1 MRVSTRYTNGP
12 DEASAIEETRQECTL
27 SGRKGAIGKYRAATV
42 GGFVAIILWSTTVA
56 FARSLSEQ
64 LGPLTAAA
72 AVYCVSGTIAVIRLL
87 LAGGSAQRFR
97 KLPLR
102 YLVGCGVLFV
112 SYMLLLFLAVG
123 LAEGR
128 QQVLEVG
135 LLNYLWPALTILL
148 SVVLLKKKASLLL
161 LPATL
166 LALSGVVLVLT
177 QGSQVSWQS
186 FTRNLA
192 GNPIAYSLGLGAAV
206 SWAFYS
212 VLARRWAGGKGRGAV
227 DLFLPITG
235 GVLLLLCLFAD
246 EPRVWSLWSVAEAVF
261 LGVATYLAY
270 GLWDTAMRTGNV
282 VLVAAS
288 SYLTPFLSTAVS
300 CVYLI
305 IPTQPSL
312 WMGCGMLVAGSLLSW
327 LSVSEAPRARDSRAD
342 DSTEG

>member
-1 MRVSTRYTNGP
+1 MSRY
-12 DEASAIEETRQECTL
+12 ESV
-27 SGRKGAIGKYRAATV
+27 IGKLRSGTM
-42 GGFVAIILWSTTVA
+42 GGFVAIVLWSTTVA

-87 LAGGSAQRFR
+87 LASGSGQRIR
-97 KLPLR
+97 ELPVR
-102 YLVGCGVLFV
+102 YLAGCGVLFA

-148 SVVLLKKKASLLL
+148 SVVLLKKRASLLL
-161 LPATL
+161 FPATL

-177 QGSQVSWQS
+177 QGTHMSWQS
-186 FTRNLA
+186 FCRNLA
-192 GNPIAYSLGLGAAV
+192 GNATAYSLGLGAAV

-212 VLARRWAGGKGRGAV
+212 VLARRWAGGERKGAV
-227 DLFLPITG
+227 DLFLPTTG
-235 GVLLLLCLFAD
+235 GVLLLVCFFVD
-246 EPRVWSLWSVAEAVF
+246 EPRAWSPCALAEVVF

-282 VLVAAS
+282 VLVAAG
-288 SYLTPFLSTAVS
+288 SYLTPFFSTAVS
-300 CVYLI
+300 CVYLT

-312 WMGCGMLVAGSLLSW
+312 WVGCSMLVVGSLLSW
-327 LSVSEAPRARDSRAD
+327 LSVSEAPRARASQPD
-342 DSTEG
+342 DSVGG